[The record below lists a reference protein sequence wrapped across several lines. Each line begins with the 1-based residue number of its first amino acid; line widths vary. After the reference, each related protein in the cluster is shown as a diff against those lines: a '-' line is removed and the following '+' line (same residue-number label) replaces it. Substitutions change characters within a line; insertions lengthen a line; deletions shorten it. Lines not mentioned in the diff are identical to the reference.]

1 MQGSQHLHQSERSES
16 DSPIPTSLPG
26 ATSSTS
32 AISTISAEEN
42 TNTSSVPLD
51 GGYMKYNNIG
61 TASYVSSSHWAAVL
75 DSISE
80 LKGNVEQ
87 HETHP
92 YNPVSSSS
100 PGLLYGCQQATKA
113 EILSSIPP
121 RRAADRLLSRYLTL
135 DIPSGILH
143 RGRFLT
149 DYDNFWKNPSDTPI
163 MWVCLLFT
171 IMCLGELHQHSQTP
185 TGNTPQIPTF
195 DNSPTSS
202 MNLFRERI
210 VQCLMLGKYTK
221 GGPYVIESL
230 IQYYMIEHFLRRDAQ
245 FEIWILLGMLIP
257 ISLRMGLHRDPKHF
271 TEIPAFAGE
280 MRRRVW
286 ATIFQIDVGFSALAG
301 LPRMIK
307 SQQCDTEEPR
317 NLLDS
322 DFHENIL
329 ELPKS
334 RPESEVTPILFL
346 LAKNRIISVGG
357 LISDLAHDIR
367 PYPYTELMRFEE
379 LLQNTRNSLPESLR
393 WQPLSQSITES
404 PQTIMQRVYLD
415 MFFYK
420 MQIILYKRYLSA
432 SMTQP
437 QYTHAREVC
446 FDSAVKILEYQ
457 HLLDEETQLDGRLSS
472 IGWTYSLILNDDF
485 MLAAS
490 VLCFYIKQYS
500 GEYKDIIDEETFQ
513 KIKSLL
519 RKSHDIWL
527 PSSSLSNEAQ
537 KAVQSLAIILG
548 IHHSGEDGEIAN
560 QLFGGPEDFFAQF
573 NNPGSWPVY
582 QGQKPVTTLSKLTFC
597 SHV

>member
-1 MQGSQHLHQSERSES
+1 
-16 DSPIPTSLPG
+16 
-26 ATSSTS
+26 
-32 AISTISAEEN
+32 
-42 TNTSSVPLD
+42 
-51 GGYMKYNNIG
+51 MKYNNIG
-61 TASYVSSSHWAAVL
+61 AGNYVGSSHWAAVL
-75 DSISE
+75 NSISE
-80 LKGNVEQ
+80 LKGNVEEEDIRSI
-87 HETHP
+87 ETHP
-92 YNPVSSSS
+92 QNPDSSSS
-100 PGLLYGCQQATKA
+100 PGLLYGCQRATKA
-113 EILSSIPP
+113 EILSRIPP
-121 RRAADRLLSRYLTL
+121 RRAADRLVSRYLTL
-135 DIPSGILH
+135 DIPSGIFH
-143 RGRFLT
+143 RGQFLT
-149 DYDNFWKNPSDTPI
+149 EYDNFWKDPSGTPI
-163 MWVCLLFT
+163 MWICLLFT
-171 IMCLGELHQHSQTP
+171 ILCLGELHQHSQTP
-185 TGNTPQIPTF
+185 TSNTPQIPTF
-195 DNSPTSS
+195 DSSPTSS
-202 MNLFRERI
+202 MNVFREKI

-230 IQYYMIEHFLRRDAQ
+230 IQYSMIEHFLRRDAQ

-257 ISLRMGLHRDPKHF
+257 IALRMGLHRDPKHF
-271 TEIPAFAGE
+271 GEIPVFAGE

-307 SQQCDTEEPR
+307 PQQCDTEEPR

-322 DFHENIL
+322 DFDEKTL

-334 RPESEVTPILFL
+334 RPESESTPVLFL

-379 LLQNTRNSLPESLR
+379 LLQNTRDSLPESLR

-446 FDSAVKILEYQ
+446 LDSAIKILEYQ
-457 HLLDEETQLDGRLSS
+457 HLVDEETQLDGRLSS
-472 IGWTYSLILNDDF
+472 IGWTYSLILNNNF

-500 GEYKDIIDEETFQ
+500 GYDKDIIDEETFQ
-513 KIKSLL
+513 KIQALL

-527 PSSSLSNEAQ
+527 RSSSVSNEAQ
-537 KAVQSLAIILG
+537 KAVKSLGIILG
-548 IHHSGEDGEIAN
+548 ICSSEDGEIAN
-560 QLFGGPEDFFAQF
+560 QLFGDSEDFFAQSTIQLVGLSIKNLTHRRLF
-573 NNPGSWPVY
+573 TMLQPGRLLQRLNKGLISSFQTPNI
-582 QGQKPVTTLSKLTFC
+582 TNSAHAL
-597 SHV
+597 